1 MIDSLPLLAT
11 SDFNPVSEFTDFVN
25 DPYLNLPLGLDINK
39 GVIYLWLSAAVAIL
53 VPLLIIR
60 KGLKSKPG
68 RSQTFIEMVYDIA
81 YTQIAK
87 AGLPEE
93 GMRIWFPYVAT
104 CFVFIWSMNVVGFI
118 PLPFSGESV
127 EVAGIQ
133 LPKLQIYAATA
144 NLSVALTLTL
154 VTFVATHVE
163 GVRYNGVSGYL
174 KSWIPSGLPAVRPLR
189 TGSIGAAILF
199 ILIAVVEVLS
209 QFVRLVSL
217 SFRLFF
223 NMLAGHLVIA
233 VFLGVGALMAASLG
247 NAAFAVHVIGL
258 PMGIALYLLEAT
270 LIAALQAY
278 IFAAL
283 SAIYIGGAIHPEH

>member
-1 MIDSLPLLAT
+1 MLSLLAT
-11 SDFNPVSEFTDFVN
+11 SDFNPVSEFTDFIN
-25 DPYLNLPLGLDINK
+25 HPYVDLPLGLDINK
-39 GVIYLWLSAAVAIL
+39 GVVYLWLSAATAIL

-60 KGLKSKPG
+60 KGLRAKPS
-68 RSQTFIEMVYDIA
+68 RWQTFLEMVYDTA

-93 GMRIWFPYVAT
+93 GMRIWFPYVGT
-104 CFVFIWSMNVVGFI
+104 CFIFIWAMNVIGFI

-127 EVAGIQ
+127 Q
-133 LPKLQIYAATA
+133 LLGVDVPKLQIYAASA

-163 GVRYNGVSGYL
+163 GIRYNGVIPYF
-174 KSWIPSGLPAVRPLR
+174 KSWIPSGTPKPILPL
-189 TGSIGAAILF
+189 
-199 ILIAVVEVLS
+199 LIVVEVLS
-209 QFVRLVSL
+209 QLVRLVSL

-247 NAAFAVHVIGL
+247 NAAFAVHIIGF
-258 PMGIALYLLEAT
+258 PMGVALYLLEAT

>member
-1 MIDSLPLLAT
+1 VILPLLA
-11 SDFNPVSEFTDFVN
+11 SSSFDPVAEFTNFVHE
-25 DPYLNLPLGLDINK
+25 PYVNLPLGLDINK
-39 GVIYLWLSAAVAIL
+39 GVVYLWLSAAVAIL

-60 KGLKSKPG
+60 RGLKPKPS
-68 RSQTFIEMVYDIA
+68 RSQTFLEVVYDTA

-93 GMRIWFPYVAT
+93 GMRLWFPYVAT
-104 CFVFIWSMNVVGFI
+104 CFVFIWAMNVVGFI
-118 PLPFSGESV
+118 PLPFSGERVDILGLS
-127 EVAGIQ
+127 

-154 VTFVATHVE
+154 VTFCATHIE
-163 GVRYNGVSGYL
+163 GIRYNGVVKYF
-174 KSWIPSGLPAVRPLR
+174 KSWIPSGLPPVRPLR
-189 TGSIGAAILF
+189 AGSAGAIVLF
-199 ILIAVVEVLS
+199 GLICVVEVLS
-209 QFVRLVSL
+209 QLIRLVSL

-247 NAAFAVHVIGL
+247 NAAFAVHLIGW

-283 SAIYIGGAIHPEH
+283 SAIYIGGAIHPDH